1 MEQRMEAHVTKLREM
16 VGRLIVARIPALD
29 PNDLIFVKLLRL
41 EAAGV
46 WIESHRYNAEML
58 ERFDVPVSSTTL
70 IQFVPFA
77 AISYIVS
84 SIEKTVL
91 SGSAFGLD
99 E

>member
-1 MEQRMEAHVTKLREM
+1 METAPYLKELVGKLVVM
-16 VGRLIVARIPALD
+16 RIPALD
-29 PNDLIFVKLLRL
+29 QNDLVFVKLLRL
-41 EAAGV
+41 EPVGL

-58 ERFDVPVSSTTL
+58 ERFDMPVSSTTL

-84 SIEKTVL
+84 SIESIAL
-91 SGSAFGLD
+91 SETAFGIG